1 MKIRV
6 AVLVALLGVVRLD
19 AGLSAAPPKEEPVP
33 WQVEPDPLPWKIEKS
48 IPADKSISL
57 APNRSVIY
65 PTSQSPFVGIVT
77 PGGKDKP
84 SELKVYDLRTMD
96 AVGNAVQVPDAGG
109 MNLSPWGDLW
119 VRVDNK
125 AALPTVQV
133 WSAKGEDVKAS
144 AQIWEEKVKIEAL
157 DFAGPGQFLTVK
169 EIREGKTPK
178 RLWEV
183 WDAKTGTI
191 AASFHYQLEYH
202 PKWIGW
208 TPGRRY
214 LIMQETATRSYHL
227 LFWDLKTGKLAG
239 KIQQQDGKD
248 PWGQCGHISVSPDG
262 KEAALIWRLF
272 KDGVLARIMRY
283 DLVKGTKIGDLDLR
297 DEILPSD
304 PGFLVGGMRTF
315 QFLPDGR
322 GWLVSGCQIVEREK
336 GGIVWEITPRPRY
349 AGAVVNRR
357 FVDGYHVTKEAD
369 KKLQLI
375 TLPKGELDIAFN
387 KARKEK

>member
-1 MKIRV
+1 MKIRL
-6 AVLVALLGVVRLD
+6 ALLIALLGMVRPNVV
-19 AGLSAAPPKEEPVP
+19 LSAPPKEEPVP
-33 WQVEPDPLPWKIEKS
+33 WQVELDPLPWKIDKP

-57 APNRSVIY
+57 VGNRSVIY
-65 PTSQSPFVGIVT
+65 PSSQSPFVGIMT

-84 SELKVYDLRTMD
+84 SELRVYDLRTME

-109 MNLSPWGDLW
+109 VQLSPWGDLW

-133 WSAKGEDVKAS
+133 WSAKGDDVKAS
-144 AQIWEEKVKIEAL
+144 VQIWEEKVKIEAL
-157 DFAGPGQFLTVK
+157 DFAGPGQFMTVK
-169 EIREGKTPK
+169 EIREDKKPK

-191 AASFHYQLEYH
+191 ASSFHYQLEYH

-214 LIMQETATRSYHL
+214 LIMQETPGGYHL

-239 KIQQQDGKD
+239 KIPQQDPKA

-336 GGIVWEITPRPRY
+336 GGIVWEIPPRPRH
-349 AGAVVNRR
+349 AGAVVTRR

-369 KKLQLI
+369 KKLQFI